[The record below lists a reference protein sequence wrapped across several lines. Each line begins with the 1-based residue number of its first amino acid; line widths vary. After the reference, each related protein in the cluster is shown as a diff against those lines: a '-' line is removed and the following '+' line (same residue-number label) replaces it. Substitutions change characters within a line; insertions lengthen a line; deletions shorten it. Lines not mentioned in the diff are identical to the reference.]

1 MASIRQQI
9 LEQLETGQKTI
20 GELYASVK
28 GKRASVDKAVQRLL
42 KQGIIERIDRGIY
55 QKKAGLGIEK
65 DFSGLTDEAKSNHE
79 LNHIGDTID
88 LTCELVDRLYSD
100 DTHDWNEKL
109 EIVEN
114 LLKSTVHF
122 VGLARE
128 TYLELWKRADAEL
141 RAEGVDIDRADA
153 SMSESRLKRLSEYP
167 LKRLVGELIQYHFDN
182 PTSP

>member
-20 GELYASVK
+20 GELYESVK

-42 KQGIIERIDRGIY
+42 KQGIIARIDRGIY
-55 QKKAGLGIEK
+55 EKKARLGIEI
-65 DFSGLTDEAKSNHE
+65 DFSELSEDERSNHE

-88 LTCELVDRLYSD
+88 LTCELVDRLYSND
-100 DTHDWNEKL
+100 AYDWGEKL

-114 LLKSTVHF
+114 LLESMVHF
-122 VGLARE
+122 VGVARA

-153 SMSESRLKRLSEYP
+153 SMSESQLKRLSEYS
-167 LKRLVGELIQYHFDN
+167 LKRLVGELIRYHFDN
-182 PTSP
+182 RT